1 VIAVVIVFM
10 LALGIGANTA
20 VFSVMNAVLLQLL
33 PVAHPKRLYYVR
45 MAQGQS
51 NPPGA
56 DGTGDPN
63 TSFSEPVF
71 EALRQREDIFEDLIG
86 YVPLSFN
93 RSVAVRHAELPES
106 ADGEEVSGNFFSG
119 LGVRMER
126 GRGFTLQDERNHA
139 PVVVLSYDY
148 WTRSFARDPEVLGQ
162 TIYIKGIP
170 VSVMGIAAHGFK
182 GIEPATATD
191 FWILLQNRSELNA

>member
-1 VIAVVIVFM
+1 
-10 LALGIGANTA
+10 
-20 VFSVMNAVLLQLL
+20 
-33 PVAHPKRLYYVR
+33 
-45 MAQGQS
+45 
-51 NPPGA
+51 
-56 DGTGDPN
+56 
-63 TSFSEPVF
+63 
-71 EALRQREDIFEDLIG
+71 
-86 YVPLSFN
+86 
-93 RSVAVRHAELPES
+93 LPES